1 MAQKKY
7 IITNTCPIC
16 GRKHEM
22 EVTVPEMRKY
32 SLGRTAQES
41 FKSSTPEEIE
51 RIVTHLCSECQKEV
65 FKV

>member
-16 GRKHEM
+16 GRKHEI
-22 EVTVPEMRKY
+22 EVVVTEMRKY
-32 SLGRTAQES
+32 VSGRTAQES

-51 RIVTHLCSECQKEV
+51 RIITHLCSECQKEV
-65 FKV
+65 FKS